1 MSDYVI
7 EMLGITKQYPGVL
20 ANDHVDLQ
28 IRRGS
33 VLCLVGENG
42 AGKSTLMKI
51 LYGLEQ
57 PDSGEI
63 RLNGEAVVFHSSRDA
78 IRHRIGMVH
87 QHFMLVDSLTGAEN
101 MMLGLKKTSFV
112 SNKRRDI

>member
-1 MSDYVI
+1 MSDHVI

-42 AGKSTLMKI
+42 AGKSTLMTI
-51 LYGLEQ
+51 LDWMAQ
-57 PDSGEI
+57 PESG
-63 RLNGEAVVFHSSRDA
+63 
-78 IRHRIGMVH
+78 
-87 QHFMLVDSLTGAEN
+87 
-101 MMLGLKKTSFV
+101 
-112 SNKRRDI
+112 